1 MKKLVVATVLLCA
14 SCAWLNDGTL
24 RDVGRA
30 LQHTGG
36 AIQSVP
42 LPIAQPIGLA
52 ISLLGLAVSAFGKIQ
67 KNPQLV
73 RVGGIGVVGGVGM
86 AGTSVALEDEVPA
99 LVSPSP
105 EVAPEDHHILV
116 PSDPVQ
122 DELLDTIPQK

>member
-1 MKKLVVATVLLCA
+1 MKQLAIGIIFLCA

-52 ISLLGLAVSAFGKIQ
+52 ITVIGLLVSGFGKMTD
-67 KNPQLV
+67 KPKFV
-73 RVGGIGVVGGVGM
+73 RVGGIGAIGGVGM
-86 AGTSVALEDEVPA
+86 AGTSVALEEEVPA
-99 LVSPSP
+99 LVTPVDQS
-105 EVAPEDHHILV
+105 EIL
-116 PSDPVQ
+116 
-122 DELLDTIPQK
+122 EIPPLVE

>member
-36 AIQSVP
+36 VVQSVP

-52 ISLLGLAVSAFGKIQ
+52 ISLVGLLISGFGKVTDKPKLI
-67 KNPQLV
+67 
-73 RVGGIGVVGGVGM
+73 RVGAIGAVGGAGM
-86 AGTSVALEDEVPA
+86 AGTSVALEDDIPA
-99 LVSPSP
+99 LVTPSENVETP
-105 EVAPEDHHILV
+105 DSLVYDHNL
-116 PSDPVQ
+116 Q
-122 DELLDTIPQK
+122 DEIVPE

>member
-1 MKKLVVATVLLCA
+1 MKQLAIGIIFLCA

-30 LQHTGG
+30 LQHTGSVV
-36 AIQSVP
+36 QSVP

-86 AGTSVALEDEVPA
+86 AGTSVALEDDVPA
-99 LVSPSP
+99 LVTPS
-105 EVAPEDHHILV
+105 EDQSEIL
-116 PSDPVQ
+116 
-122 DELLDTIPQK
+122 EIPPLVE

>member
-1 MKKLVVATVLLCA
+1 MKKLVIATFFLCA

-42 LPIAQPIGLA
+42 LPIAQPIGLV
-52 ISLLGLAVSAFGKIQ
+52 ISLLGLAVSAIGKIQ

-73 RVGGIGVVGGVGM
+73 RVGAIGAIGGAGM
-86 AGTSVALEDEVPA
+86 AGTSVITEEEIPA
-99 LVSPSP
+99 LVSPSQDTGEIDQTSNDVHQP
-105 EVAPEDHHILV
+105 LVGILETH
-116 PSDPVQ
+116 S
-122 DELLDTIPQK
+122 E

>member
-14 SCAWLNDGTL
+14 SCTWLNDGTL

-52 ISLLGLAVSAFGKIQ
+52 ITVIGLLISGFGKMTD
-67 KNPQLV
+67 KPKLV
-73 RVGGIGVVGGVGM
+73 RVGGIGAVGGAGM

-99 LVSPSP
+99 LVTPVDQS
-105 EVAPEDHHILV
+105 EIL
-116 PSDPVQ
+116 
-122 DELLDTIPQK
+122 EIPPLVE

>member
-1 MKKLVVATVLLCA
+1 MKQLAIGILFLCA

-42 LPIAQPIGLA
+42 LPIAQPIGLV
-52 ISLLGLAVSAFGKIQ
+52 ISLLGLAVSAIGKIQ

-73 RVGGIGVVGGVGM
+73 RVGAIGAIGGAGM
-86 AGTSVALEDEVPA
+86 AGTSVITEEEIPA
-99 LVSPSP
+99 LVSPSE
-105 EVAPEDHHILV
+105 EVVPEDHHILV

-122 DELLDTIPQK
+122 DELLDITPQK